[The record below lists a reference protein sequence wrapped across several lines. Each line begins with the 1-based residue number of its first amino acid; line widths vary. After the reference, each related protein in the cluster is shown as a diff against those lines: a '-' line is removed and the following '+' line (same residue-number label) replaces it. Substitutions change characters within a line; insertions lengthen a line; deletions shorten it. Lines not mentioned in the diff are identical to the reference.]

1 MTLPQAIREQWEQP
15 VQWEVT
21 KQDDSVEISDEE
33 GDFVVSS
40 LTHDHVSETI
50 DDHVRKVKTAATL
63 ELLLSMSDEHD
74 A

>member
-1 MTLPQAIREQWEQP
+1 MELPRAIKEQWKQP

-21 KQDDSVEISDEE
+21 KQDDSVEIIDET
-33 GDFVVSS
+33 GDFVMSS

-50 DDHVRKVKTAATL
+50 EEHVQKVKTAATL
-63 ELLLSMSDEHD
+63 ELLLSMSEDHD